1 MSPKYN
7 KLLNSLTIFGSILLI
22 IWLMLRFGILLE
34 DNYYP
39 AYILSHY
46 RALTDPGKIIISEIK
61 ARNYVLLFAILPE
74 IIFVMEL
81 VLIVVVNW
89 VYYACVDK
97 AQRLLNNET
106 GLDASLKDI
115 V

>member
-39 AYILSHY
+39 AYI
-46 RALTDPGKIIISEIK
+46 
-61 ARNYVLLFAILPE
+61 
-74 IIFVMEL
+74 
-81 VLIVVVNW
+81 
-89 VYYACVDK
+89 
-97 AQRLLNNET
+97 
-106 GLDASLKDI
+106 
-115 V
+115 

>member
-1 MSPKYN
+1 M
-7 KLLNSLTIFGSILLI
+7 
-22 IWLMLRFGILLE
+22 
-34 DNYYP
+34 
-39 AYILSHY
+39 
-46 RALTDPGKIIISEIK
+46 
-61 ARNYVLLFAILPE
+61 LLFAILPE
-74 IIFVMEL
+74 IMFVMEL
-81 VLIVVVNW
+81 VLIFVVNW